1 MAMKKLVNSIL
12 ALVVLLTFSAGCGG
26 MVNKQTKVKCPK
38 CGAVFTVDEG
48 IRALDKGA

>member
-1 MAMKKLVNSIL
+1 MKTWLGWIMALLV
-12 ALVVLLTFSAGCGG
+12 LVTFVAGCGG

-48 IRALDKGA
+48 LHAIGAGS